1 MRVPRPGLPPGLRLA
16 RGYHRD
22 YLPGDLGAGILVAA
36 LAVPQALG
44 YAVVAGVPVE
54 VGLYTLPPA
63 LLAYA
68 LYGTSRLLFVG
79 PVSTVSVLSGSIVRA
94 LSGGDPE
101 HAVALTSALAIV
113 AGVVLIVAGA
123 FKMGWM
129 ARFLSEP
136 IVTGFVAGLVVLIV
150 VGEIPGLAGLTP
162 PTGSLLDRLVVI
174 GQTLPG
180 VHLTTFAVGA
190 GCLVLLFGGQRLAP
204 RIPWALV
211 ALLGSIA
218 ASHSFDLAARGV
230 AVVGEVPRG
239 LPLPV
244 VPVLPLQDWAGLLT
258 GGMAIAAVG
267 IAEGLA
273 AARTFLDSQRH
284 RLHDDGELVANGV
297 ADLAAGLFGGMGV
310 AGSLS
315 KTAANARAG
324 AHTQVSSLSAA
335 VVVLLVLVALADLL
349 PALPKAALSAIVINA
364 VWGLVRLSAFRH
376 FQQVRQLDFVA
387 SVVAFCGVLALG
399 PLNGLLLAIGQSLL
413 GLIYRSLQVDVD
425 QMGKIAGEK
434 AAWGPSTMA
443 RTGCRTPGCWCS
455 DPTVCCSGPTPVMS
469 WIGWR
474 RSPPI
479 ARTSSR
485 WCWTW
490 SAATR
495 WTPPRPSAWTCCS
508 PTCGTPTRTCTWC
521 GYWAR
526 CARCSNAPGSSTG
539 SAPGTSGIPSPPE
552 SRRPNGRR
560 APRRNRAPPE
570 RGRRP
575 RGQWLRTWSPRSRR
589 APERR
594 PAHRRRWRP
603 SPRCPVPPP
612 RPGSG
617 WCRPGRPP
625 RRIGP

>member
-218 ASHSFDLAARGV
+218 ASHSFDLVARGV

-434 AAWGPSTMA
+434 AAWGAIDHGPD
-443 RTGCRTPGCWCS
+443 RVPYPGVLVLRPDGLLFWANAGHVL
-455 DPTVCCSGPTPVMS
+455 DRVEA
-469 WIGWR
+469 
-474 RSPPI
+474 I
-479 ARTSSR
+479 AAHREDIF
-485 WCWTW
+485 
-490 SAATR
+490 AVVLDLE
-495 WTPPRPSAWTCCS
+495 
-508 PTCGTPTRTCTWC
+508 
-521 GYWAR
+521 
-526 CARCSNAPGSSTG
+526 CSNQMDTTTTERLDLLLTNLRDADKDLYLVRVLGKVRTVLERAGFIDRLGPGHLWHSIAAGVKAAKREARATSE
-539 SAPGTSGIPSPPE
+539 PG
-552 SRRPNGRR
+552 
-560 APRRNRAPPE
+560 AA
-570 RGRRP
+570 
-575 RGQWLRTWSPRSRR
+575 
-589 APERR
+589 
-594 PAHRRRWRP
+594 
-603 SPRCPVPPP
+603 
-612 RPGSG
+612 
-617 WCRPGRPP
+617 
-625 RRIGP
+625 

>member
-434 AAWGPSTMA
+434 AAWGAIDHGPD
-443 RTGCRTPGCWCS
+443 RVPYPGVLVLRPDGLLFWANAGHVL
-455 DPTVCCSGPTPVMS
+455 DRVEA
-469 WIGWR
+469 
-474 RSPPI
+474 I
-479 ARTSSR
+479 AAHREDIF
-485 WCWTW
+485 
-490 SAATR
+490 AVVLDLE
-495 WTPPRPSAWTCCS
+495 
-508 PTCGTPTRTCTWC
+508 
-521 GYWAR
+521 
-526 CARCSNAPGSSTG
+526 CSNQMDTTTTERLDLLLTNLRDADKDLYLVRVLGKVRTVLERAGFIDRLGPGHLWHSIAAGVKAAKREARATSE
-539 SAPGTSGIPSPPE
+539 PG
-552 SRRPNGRR
+552 
-560 APRRNRAPPE
+560 AA
-570 RGRRP
+570 
-575 RGQWLRTWSPRSRR
+575 
-589 APERR
+589 
-594 PAHRRRWRP
+594 
-603 SPRCPVPPP
+603 
-612 RPGSG
+612 
-617 WCRPGRPP
+617 
-625 RRIGP
+625 

>member
-68 LYGTSRLLFVG
+68 LYGTSRILFVG

-434 AAWGPSTMA
+434 AAWGAIDHGPD
-443 RTGCRTPGCWCS
+443 RVPYPGVLVLRPDGLLFWANAGHVL
-455 DPTVCCSGPTPVMS
+455 DRVEA
-469 WIGWR
+469 
-474 RSPPI
+474 I
-479 ARTSSR
+479 AAHREDIF
-485 WCWTW
+485 
-490 SAATR
+490 AVVLDLE
-495 WTPPRPSAWTCCS
+495 
-508 PTCGTPTRTCTWC
+508 
-521 GYWAR
+521 
-526 CARCSNAPGSSTG
+526 CSNQMDTTTTERLDLLLTNLRDADKDLYLVRVLGKVRTVLERAGFIDRLGPGHLWHSIAAGVKAAKREARATSE
-539 SAPGTSGIPSPPE
+539 PG
-552 SRRPNGRR
+552 
-560 APRRNRAPPE
+560 AA
-570 RGRRP
+570 
-575 RGQWLRTWSPRSRR
+575 
-589 APERR
+589 
-594 PAHRRRWRP
+594 
-603 SPRCPVPPP
+603 
-612 RPGSG
+612 
-617 WCRPGRPP
+617 
-625 RRIGP
+625 

>member
-1 MRVPRPGLPPGLRLA
+1 M
-16 RGYHRD
+16 
-22 YLPGDLGAGILVAA
+22 
-36 LAVPQALG
+36 
-44 YAVVAGVPVE
+44 VAGVPVE

-434 AAWGPSTMA
+434 AAWGAIDHGPD
-443 RTGCRTPGCWCS
+443 RVPYPGVLVLRPDGLLFWANAGHVL
-455 DPTVCCSGPTPVMS
+455 DRVEA
-469 WIGWR
+469 
-474 RSPPI
+474 I
-479 ARTSSR
+479 AAHREDIF
-485 WCWTW
+485 
-490 SAATR
+490 AVVLDLE
-495 WTPPRPSAWTCCS
+495 
-508 PTCGTPTRTCTWC
+508 
-521 GYWAR
+521 
-526 CARCSNAPGSSTG
+526 CSNQMDTTTTERLDLLLTNLRDADKDLYLVRVLGKVRTVLERAGFIDRLGPGHLWHSIAAGVKAAKREARATSE
-539 SAPGTSGIPSPPE
+539 PG
-552 SRRPNGRR
+552 
-560 APRRNRAPPE
+560 AA
-570 RGRRP
+570 
-575 RGQWLRTWSPRSRR
+575 
-589 APERR
+589 
-594 PAHRRRWRP
+594 
-603 SPRCPVPPP
+603 
-612 RPGSG
+612 
-617 WCRPGRPP
+617 
-625 RRIGP
+625 